1 MTREEAIKLL
11 VNATYSDEWQG
22 NEDLTT
28 AHNMAIEALEMVEEF
43 EKAQIITGGRLNG
56 RTYAYKCGLEDGKR
70 KALEQET
77 SKDAV
82 SRKAM
87 LDAITEIDENI
98 NADIYTNEVREIIR
112 ELPSVTPACNKWH
125 LVKDGL
131 PNEFSYVN
139 ITCRSLIDIRPDWVV
154 ETCYIP
160 QYPYS
165 PYSDWG
171 NIPMLNNGECEVIAW
186 MYRNIP
192 EPYKAEMESKE

>member
-1 MTREEAIKLL
+1 MTRGETIKLL

-22 NEDLTT
+22 NEDLTA

-98 NADIYTNEVREIIR
+98 NMDIYTNEVRDIIR
-112 ELPSVTPACNKWH
+112 ELPPATPARKKGKWIKVTETDFGIGYECSECGRFI
-125 LVKDGL
+125 LTESIDEKKLKD
-131 PNEFSYVN
+131 F
-139 ITCRSLIDIRPDWVV
+139 
-154 ETCYIP
+154 
-160 QYPYS
+160 PYCHC
-165 PYSDWG
+165 G
-171 NIPMLNNGECEVIAW
+171 
-186 MYRNIP
+186 
-192 EPYKAEMESKE
+192 AEMGVEE